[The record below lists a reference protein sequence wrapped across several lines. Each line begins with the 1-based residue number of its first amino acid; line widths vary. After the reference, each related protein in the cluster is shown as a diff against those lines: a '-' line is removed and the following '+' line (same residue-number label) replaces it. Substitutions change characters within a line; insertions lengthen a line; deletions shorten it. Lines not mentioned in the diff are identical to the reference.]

1 MLPQN
6 ERLKINGLF
15 QQAYQKGK
23 SLSSK
28 NLKIRYTVSL
38 PQLTDRMPLVGF
50 VVSKNFSKHAVVR
63 NHIKRKIREVY
74 RLYRLKPSKSKQ
86 LKKLGL
92 MVISVKPNFD
102 LFTYQDIKIELENLL
117 EKVLYAA

>member
-1 MLPQN
+1 MLPQH

-23 SLSSK
+23 TASSR
-28 NLKIRYTVSL
+28 NFKIRFTSSL
-38 PQLTDRMPLVGF
+38 PHLADRMPLVGF
-50 VVSKNFSKHAVVR
+50 VVSKNFSKHAVIR

-74 RLYRLKPSKSKQ
+74 RLYRLKENKSNK

-92 MVISVKPNFD
+92 VVISIKTGFD
-102 LFTYQDIKIELENLL
+102 LVSYQEIKNELENLL
-117 EKVLYAA
+117 EKILYTA

>member
-6 ERLKINGLF
+6 ERLKLNGLF

-23 SLSSK
+23 SVSSK
-28 NLKIRYTVSL
+28 NFKIRYTSSL
-38 PQLTDRMPLVGF
+38 PQLADRMPLVGF
-50 VVSKNFSKHAVVR
+50 VVSKNFSKYAVVR

-74 RLYRLKPSKSKQ
+74 RLYRLKDSKSGK

-92 MVISVKPNFD
+92 VVISVKPTFD
-102 LFTYQDIKIELENLL
+102 LFTYQDIKSELEILL
-117 EKVLYAA
+117 NQIIS